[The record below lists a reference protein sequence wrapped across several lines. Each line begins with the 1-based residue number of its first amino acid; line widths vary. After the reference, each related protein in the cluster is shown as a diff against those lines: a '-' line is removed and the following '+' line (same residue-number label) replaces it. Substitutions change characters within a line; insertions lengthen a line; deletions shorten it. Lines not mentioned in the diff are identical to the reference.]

1 MINEEKNEGEI
12 VFGSEKREY
21 PRVTM
26 NAPVR
31 YRLLTKEESDKALG
45 RFADNSNL
53 LNQYE
58 EAETMNVSKN
68 GIAMYTNEEI
78 PARSIVAVNMHLS
91 IPGIACNCKA
101 IAEVIR
107 RDKSDKD
114 KYRYVVA
121 LKFTKIVHHNLKN
134 YRFLDLN
141 NLLDVNDPMA

>member
-1 MINEEKNEGEI
+1 MPNDDKNDGEI
-12 VFGSEKREY
+12 FFGSEKREY
-21 PRVTM
+21 PRVPM

-31 YRLLTKEESDKALG
+31 YRQLSKEESDKALG
-45 RFADNSNL
+45 RFADNSNIL
-53 LNQYE
+53 AQYE

-68 GIAMYTNEEI
+68 GIAMYTNEEL
-78 PARSIVAVNMHLS
+78 PAKSTVAVNMHIS

-107 RDKSDKD
+107 RDKSDNP
-114 KYRYVVA
+114 KYTYVVA
-121 LKFTKIVHHNLKN
+121 LRFVKIVHHNLKN

>member
-1 MINEEKNEGEI
+1 MPDKANSEGEI
-12 VFGSEKREY
+12 FFGSEKREY
-21 PRVTM
+21 PRVPM

-31 YRLLTKEESDKALG
+31 YRMLTKEESDKALG

-53 LNQYE
+53 LGQYE
-58 EAETMNVSKN
+58 EAETVNVSKN
-68 GIAMYTNEEI
+68 GIAMYTNEEL
-78 PARSIVAVNMHLS
+78 PAKSTVAVNMHIS

-114 KYRYVVA
+114 KYQYVVA
-121 LKFTKIVHHNLKN
+121 LKFIKIVHHNLKN

>member
-1 MINEEKNEGEI
+1 MPDKAKSEGEI
-12 VFGSEKREY
+12 FFGSEKREY
-21 PRVTM
+21 PRMPM

-31 YRLLTKEESDKALG
+31 YRMLTKEESDKAIG
-45 RFADNSNL
+45 RFADNSSL
-53 LNQYE
+53 LAQYE
-58 EAETMNVSKN
+58 EAETINVSKN
-68 GIAMYTNEEI
+68 GIAMYTSEEL
-78 PARSIVAVNMHLS
+78 PAKSIVAVNMHIS

-114 KYRYVVA
+114 KYQYVVA
-121 LKFTKIVHHNLKN
+121 LKFIKIVHHNLKN

>member
-1 MINEEKNEGEI
+1 MPDKAKSEGEI
-12 VFGSEKREY
+12 FFGSEKREY
-21 PRVTM
+21 PRVPM

-31 YRLLTKEESDKALG
+31 YRTLTKEESDKAIG
-45 RFADNSNL
+45 RFADNSSL
-53 LNQYE
+53 LAQYE
-58 EAETMNVSKN
+58 EAESMNVSKN
-68 GIAMYTNEEI
+68 GIAMYTNEEL
-78 PARSIVAVNMHLS
+78 PAKSIVAVNMHIS

-114 KYRYVVA
+114 KYQYVVA
-121 LKFTKIVHHNLKN
+121 LKFIKIVHHNLKN

>member
-1 MINEEKNEGEI
+1 MPDKAKSEGEI
-12 VFGSEKREY
+12 FFGSEKREY
-21 PRVTM
+21 PRMPM

-31 YRLLTKEESDKALG
+31 YRMLTKEESDKALG

-53 LNQYE
+53 LAQYE
-58 EAETMNVSKN
+58 ETETVNVSKN
-68 GIAMYTNEEI
+68 GIAMYTNEEL
-78 PARSIVAVNMHLS
+78 PAKATVAVNMHIS

-114 KYRYVVA
+114 KYQYVVA
-121 LKFTKIVHHNLKN
+121 LKFIKIVHHNLKN